1 MNPLFN
7 ALMGG
12 QQQMP
17 QDGQQM
23 MGMLRSDPVGTL
35 RNAGFNVP
43 DGIGNDP
50 RATVM
55 HLLQS
60 GQINAPMMQKIRP
73 MLNMMGIR

>member
-7 ALMGG
+7 ALSGG
-12 QQQMP
+12 QPMNEQN
-17 QDGQQM
+17 M
-23 MGMLRSDPVGTL
+23 MGMLRQDPVGTL

-50 RATVM
+50 MATVM

-60 GQINAPMMQKIRP
+60 GQISSPMMQRIRP